1 MKTIII
7 SIFILIFIAPTQE
20 NDVIYLFFDSKD
32 KLCKKGIENY
42 FFYNDSL
49 INVKENYLK
58 QGKLIPQGFCEYYQ
72 FTKTIENADTISN
85 EEFNNLSILNRTDL
99 VKKNVNF
106 YQKKVFIVEKA
117 SYCNYIISRV
127 NFEPCE

>member
-7 SIFILIFIAPTQE
+7 STLILIFLAPTQK
-20 NDVIYLFFDSKD
+20 NDTIYLLFDGKD
-32 KLCKKGIENY
+32 KLCKKEKENY

-49 INVKENYLK
+49 ISAKENYLK
-58 QGKLIPQGFCEYYQ
+58 QGKLLPQGFCEYYH

-99 VKKNVNF
+99 VKKNVNL

-117 SYCNYIISRV
+117 SNCNYIISRV